1 MENSM
6 EPKIAAC
13 VPSRANGAT
22 GRFKKGD
29 PKPQGSGRKP
39 GTPNCMTTTIKEAV
53 VAAANFVGEKRLNVE
68 TDQYEPGDGG
78 LIGFMIHLALHN
90 ESAFCMLLGRAL
102 PLHVKAE
109 VKKTYLT
116 EEEVRAM
123 CAEYGIPFESM
134 IDLSIPASEV
144 PPDVAREMGLHQ

>member
-1 MENSM
+1 MQ
-6 EPKIAAC
+6 PKMTAC

-29 PKPQGSGRKP
+29 PKPQGSGRKH
-39 GTPNCMTTTIKEAV
+39 GTPNSMTATIKEAV
-53 VAAANFVGEKRLNVE
+53 VAAANFVGEKRLSEKSNK
-68 TDQYEPGDGG
+68 YEPGDGG

-109 VKKTYLT
+109 VKRAYLT
-116 EEEVRAM
+116 EEEVRAL
-123 CAEYGIPFESM
+123 CAEHGVPFESM
-134 IDLSIPASEV
+134 LDIAERHPAS
-144 PPDVAREMGLHQ
+144 DVLLDFNAETPE